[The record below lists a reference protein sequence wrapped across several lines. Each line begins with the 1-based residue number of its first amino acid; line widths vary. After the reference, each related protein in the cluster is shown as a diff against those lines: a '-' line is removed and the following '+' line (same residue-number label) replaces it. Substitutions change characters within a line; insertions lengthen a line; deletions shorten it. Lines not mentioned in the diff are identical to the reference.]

1 MKNVYKGWRT
11 TFIGIAMIGAGI
23 ASVMTGK
30 SDWTGAIVAISMG
43 VGFLFTPDDIIKKQK
58 NG

>member
-1 MKNVYKGWRT
+1 MKNVYKGWKT
-11 TFIGIAMIGAGI
+11 TLIGIAMIGAGI
-23 ASVMTGK
+23 TSVMTGK

-43 VGFLFTPDDIIKKQK
+43 VGLLFTPDDIIKKK